1 MNWEM
6 VAFASLGVLIL
17 ASGFRVITTP
27 RIVHAALYLALCF
40 TGVAGVFLLLG
51 ADFLAAAQVLIY
63 VGAVTT
69 LIIFAI
75 MLSSPP
81 EVRGEPADSSDPGGG
96 KTAGGSVPGGGETPG
111 GPVPGGGETGRGSGP
126 APGDEAPGGGPRAG
140 WAQSERGWVGVL
152 AALAALG
159 FVAAMGAVYRAAG
172 LPAQGATLGR
182 TTAPLGRQIFTAYAI
197 PFEVASVVLL
207 AALVGAIYL
216 SVRVPPRPS
225 GGTSVSGPSH
235 TRAGGET
242 PGEGEGG
249 VSRGTP

>member
-6 VAFASLGVLIL
+6 VAFAFLGVLIL

-40 TGVAGVFLLLG
+40 TGVAGIFLLLG
-51 ADFLAAAQVLIY
+51 ADFLAATQVLIY

-81 EVRGEPADSSDPGGG
+81 EVRGEPA
-96 KTAGGSVPGGGETPG
+96 
-111 GPVPGGGETGRGSGP
+111 RGAGP
-126 APGDEAPGGGPRAG
+126 ARGDEVLGGGPRPQR
-140 WAQSERGWVGVL
+140 AQAESGWVGVL

-159 FVAAMGAVYRAAG
+159 FVAAMGVVYRGAG
-172 LPAQGATLGR
+172 LPAQAASLGR
-182 TTAPLGRQIFTAYAI
+182 TTAPLGRQIFTTYAV

-225 GGTSVSGPSH
+225 GTTPVSGPSH
-235 TRAGGET
+235 AGAGGEM
-242 PGEGEGG
+242 PGEREGG
-249 VSRGTP
+249 ANRGTP

>member
-1 MNWEM
+1 MI
-6 VAFASLGVLIL
+6 AFAFLGILVL

-40 TGVAGVFLLLG
+40 TGVAGIFLLLG
-51 ADFLAAAQVLIY
+51 ADFLAATQVLIY

-81 EVRGEPADSSDPGGG
+81 EVRGEGGG
-96 KTAGGSVPGGGETPG
+96 AGRDSAEETARGGRS
-111 GPVPGGGETGRGSGP
+111 GSG
-126 APGDEAPGGGPRAG
+126 RAEP
-140 WAQSERGWVGVL
+140 ERGWVGVL

-159 FVAAMGAVYRAAG
+159 FVAAMGAVYRGAG
-172 LPAQGATLGR
+172 LAAQAAPLGS
-182 TTAPLGRQIFTAYAI
+182 TTAPLGRQIFTTYAI

-216 SVRVPPRPS
+216 SVRVPGKPRGAGPV
-225 GGTSVSGPSH
+225 GGPADAPAGDPADAAAGRPAATGGKTAGV
-235 TRAGGET
+235 GGET
-242 PGEGEGG
+242 PSAGEGG
-249 VSRGTP
+249 ASRGTR

>member
-6 VAFASLGVLIL
+6 VAFAFLGVLIL

-40 TGVAGVFLLLG
+40 TGVAGIFLLLG
-51 ADFLAAAQVLIY
+51 ADFLAGTQVLIY

-81 EVRGEPADSSDPGGG
+81 EVRGEPAR
-96 KTAGGSVPGGGETPG
+96 GSGPGGGEPA
-111 GPVPGGGETGRGSGP
+111 RGAGP
-126 APGDEAPGGGPRAG
+126 ARGDEVLGGGPRPEGVQA
-140 WAQSERGWVGVL
+140 ERGWVGVL

-159 FVAAMGAVYRAAG
+159 FVAAMGVVYRGAG
-172 LPAQGATLGR
+172 LPAQAASLGR
-182 TTAPLGRQIFTAYAI
+182 TTAPLGRQIFTTYAI

-225 GGTSVSGPSH
+225 GTTPVSGPSH
-235 TRAGGET
+235 AGAGGEM
-242 PGEGEGG
+242 PGEREGG
-249 VSRGTP
+249 ANRGTP